1 MPQDE
6 VGQGHVFGAH
16 ALWREPGPR
25 HGGRKGPGL
34 RLFWGMVMDGDG
46 WWEGLDVFVP
56 IFF

>member
-16 ALWREPGPR
+16 ALWREPGSR

-46 WWEGLDVFVP
+46 W
-56 IFF
+56 